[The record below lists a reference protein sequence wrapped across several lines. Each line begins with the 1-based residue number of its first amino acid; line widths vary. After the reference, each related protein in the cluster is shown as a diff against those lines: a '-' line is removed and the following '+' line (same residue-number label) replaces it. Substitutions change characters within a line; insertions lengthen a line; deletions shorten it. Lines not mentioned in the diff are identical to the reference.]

1 MRHKPPSTPP
11 PSNSELEGMH
21 PRANAAAAPAGV
33 GGAVTLQRPE
43 KRSSSGSPNQA
54 AVIRLEIR
62 TYSELNTQA
71 LSPLPLHP
79 WDYPFPSKAILVSTL
94 RT

>member
-1 MRHKPPSTPP
+1 MQ
-11 PSNSELEGMH
+11 

-54 AVIRLEIR
+54 AVIRPEIR

-71 LSPLPLHP
+71 LSPLSLHP
-79 WDYPFPSKAILVSTL
+79 LGLSVSFKSNSCFYSQDL
-94 RT
+94 RARLSGSEFQQVFLK